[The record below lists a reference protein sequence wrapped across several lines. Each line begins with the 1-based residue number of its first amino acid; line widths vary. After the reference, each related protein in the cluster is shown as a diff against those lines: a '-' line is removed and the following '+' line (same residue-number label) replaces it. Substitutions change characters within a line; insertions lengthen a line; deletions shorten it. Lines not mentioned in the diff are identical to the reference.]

1 MYKSLMVVYEMHS
14 TTIEGKDMIG
24 QRTNFGL
31 NRLELGKVSNY
42 LKWNIQKFVVVTKSA
57 LLLVSSSIFRLS
69 YGFV

>member
-1 MYKSLMVVYEMHS
+1 
-14 TTIEGKDMIG
+14 
-24 QRTNFGL
+24 L

-42 LKWNIQKFVVVTKSA
+42 LKWKIQKFVVVTKSA